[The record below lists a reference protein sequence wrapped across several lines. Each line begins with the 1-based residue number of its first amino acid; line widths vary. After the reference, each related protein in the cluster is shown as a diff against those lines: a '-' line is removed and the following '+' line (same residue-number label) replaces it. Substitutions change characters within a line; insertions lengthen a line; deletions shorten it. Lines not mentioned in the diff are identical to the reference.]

1 MAIKRR
7 EALQLLSFAGC
18 SGLLG
23 QTSATIRNAESA
35 QPGDATAKEKVVGI
49 GGFFFRSK
57 DPKALGH
64 WYAEHLGVT
73 LTPTTLDAP
82 VWHTEA
88 GVTIFTPFPATTKYI
103 DDPSHMWM
111 VNFRVRDLGRMVT
124 QLTAAGINVA
134 VDPATYPNGRFA
146 RLHDPEGN
154 AVELWQPA
162 A

>member
-1 MAIKRR
+1 MVVERR
-7 EALQLLSFAGC
+7 QVLHLLSFAGC
-18 SGLLG
+18 SRLLG
-23 QTSATIRNAESA
+23 QTSAAAHDAENTPAASV
-35 QPGDATAKEKVVGI
+35 KEKVLGI
-49 GGFFFRSK
+49 GGIFFRSK

-88 GVTIFTPFPATTKYI
+88 GVTIFTPFPEATKYI

-111 VNFRVRDLGRMVT
+111 VNFRVHDLGRMVA

-134 VDPATYPNGRFA
+134 VDPNIYPNGRFA

-154 AVELWQPA
+154 PVELWQPA
-162 A
+162 GS